1 MCCCF
6 SSLGLESF
14 VKVNIIV
21 QDIND
26 NKPELAVD
34 DIFICE
40 NDNADMVR
48 DIVTVFTVGYHLIWI
63 YFFIYH
69 ISTDSLS
76 ALHHLKLSRLVI

>member
-63 YFFIYH
+63 YFFYLSYLYRLF
-69 ISTDSLS
+69 ISPASSETQ
-76 ALHHLKLSRLVI
+76 